1 MKNVDDESRMFQKFD
16 KLPRRLDVDWKNNSK
31 GGRYRLVI
39 VDNELDG
46 HQNCCIVSY
55 MKEIKYGY
63 SDKAKLFQVE
73 GHNLLEAIEKMY
85 DKYMELKP
93 KYIKGGFFLF
103 KEYLF
108 DKTHRTEILDGKK
121 YIFRTK

>member
-1 MKNVDDESRMFQKFD
+1 MYNIVELYDQ
-16 KLPRRLDVDWKNNSK
+16 LPKYLRARK
-31 GGRYRLVI
+31 GKTEEVFRLVI
-39 VDNELDG
+39 IKNEWDK
-46 HQNCCIVSY
+46 HEDACIARY
-55 MKEIKYGY
+55 AKELKKGFSNNTILEVKGR
-63 SDKAKLFQVE
+63 
-73 GHNLLEAIEKMY
+73 NLAEAIEKMY